1 MEIENEPKIDLIHF
15 MKVFSFSFLIMVFL
29 IQGCA
34 GQENKTNSKIL
45 SIEGLIV
52 EVESQS
58 LMKASSITVVDRFGE
73 EYMLHLEGNYG
84 PFTPSHLREHMV
96 AAMPI
101 YVEYVVM
108 DHKWNVIAI
117 YDDSDSNQHE

>member
-15 MKVFSFSFLIMVFL
+15 MKVFSFSFLIMGFL

-34 GQENKTNSKIL
+34 GQENKINSKIL

-58 LMKASSITVVDRFGE
+58 LVEASSITVVDRSGE
-73 EYMLHLEGNYG
+73 EYMLYLEGNYG
-84 PFTPSHLREHMV
+84 PFTPSHLREHMT
-96 AAMPI
+96 AGMPI
-101 YVEYVVM
+101 SVEYVVS
-108 DHKWNVIAI
+108 DYKLNVIAI
-117 YDDSDSNQHE
+117 SDDSDSNQHE

>member
-1 MEIENEPKIDLIHF
+1 MEIENEPKIDLNHF

-29 IQGCA
+29 FQGCA
-34 GQENKTNSKIL
+34 GQENKINSKIL

-52 EVESQS
+52 EVKSQS

>member
-101 YVEYVVM
+101 YVEYVVT

>member
-1 MEIENEPKIDLIHF
+1 MKIQNDLKF
-15 MKVFSFSFLIMVFL
+15 DLNNLTKVFSFSLLIMAFV

-34 GQENKTNSKIL
+34 SQENKINSKVL
-45 SIEGLIV
+45 TIEGLIV

-58 LMKASSITVVDRFGE
+58 LVEASSITVVDRFGE

-101 YVEYVVM
+101 YVEYVVS
-108 DHKWNVIAI
+108 DYKLNVIAI
-117 YDDSDSNQHE
+117 SDDSDSSQHE

>member
-1 MEIENEPKIDLIHF
+1 MTDAASRTSVGSGSGRN
-15 MKVFSFSFLIMVFL
+15 
-29 IQGCA
+29 G
-34 GQENKTNSKIL
+34 GT
-45 SIEGLIV
+45 
-52 EVESQS
+52 

-84 PFTPSHLREHMV
+84 SFTPSHLREHMV